1 MLNPQPNYEIPEET
15 QRIARAAFS
24 KGNPYM
30 HLRDEVGT
38 LYEDEAFEH
47 LYSCTGQPAI
57 APWRLVW
64 ITVMQFAENLTDR
77 QAADAV
83 RGRIDW
89 KYVLAL
95 PLADAGFHYSVLSEF
110 RDRLV
115 STERDAIL
123 LERLLDQAKEKGWL
137 KGGRRQRTDSSH
149 VLANIQQLNRIE
161 LVGET
166 LRHALNEIAR
176 REPEWLQVSIPS
188 AWWQRYV
195 RRIDETRLPKGLD
208 ARKELAETI
217 GRDGLHLVALVNG
230 HDAPPELAH
239 LEAIRTLELIWRDH
253 YDMDDPDNPTPRW
266 RGKGTLPP
274 TSQRLVSPHDT
285 EARYGFKDT
294 TQWRGYKVHFTEVCE
309 PHVPHLVV
317 HVHTTDATVQDVE
330 VVETIHANLER
341 KGLLPDEHLMD
352 GMYMGADQIANM
364 QSQYGVSLVGPVR
377 PDVSW
382 QAQDPDA
389 YDITHFEI
397 DWENQQATCPQGKTS
412 HSWKHAKA
420 DYGRPYYRVT
430 FHKDDC
436 LPCPARQLCTR
447 SKSGSRSL
455 SLLHQ
460 PTFEALSMAR
470 QRQET
475 DDFRE
480 QYHKRAGV
488 EGTMN
493 QTMNGFS
500 MRRNRYTGLAK
511 TRLQHI
517 ATSVAVNFQ
526 RLWAWLMGIP
536 TAKTQ
541 TYPFAILAP

>member
-1 MLNPQPNYEIPEET
+1 MLNPQPSYEIPEET
-15 QRIARAAFS
+15 QRVARAAFP
-24 KGNPYM
+24 KGNAYM
-30 HLRDEVGT
+30 LLRDELGI
-38 LYEDEAFEH
+38 LYEDAAFEH
-47 LYSCTGQPAI
+47 LYSSTGQPAI
-57 APWRLVW
+57 APWRLAW
-64 ITVMQFAENLTDR
+64 ITAMQFAENLTDR

-83 RGRIDW
+83 RARIDW

-95 PLADAGFHYSVLSEF
+95 SLEDAGFHYSVLSEF

-115 STERDAIL
+115 KSESDLIL
-123 LERLLDQAKEKGWL
+123 LESLLDQAKEKGWL

-166 LRHALNEIAR
+166 LRYALNEIAR
-176 REPEWLQVSIPS
+176 REPEWLQANVPS
-188 AWWQRYV
+188 EWWNRYV

-208 ARKELAETI
+208 ARKKLAETI
-217 GRDGLHLVALVNG
+217 GRDGLHLLALVNRD
-230 HDAPPELAH
+230 DAPPELAH
-239 LEAIRTLELIWRDH
+239 LEAIHTLELIWRDQ
-253 YDMDDPDNPTPRW
+253 YDVDDPDDPSPRW

-274 TSQRLVSPHDT
+274 TWQRLVSPHDT
-285 EARYGFKDT
+285 EARYGYKNT
-294 TQWRGYKVHFTEVCE
+294 TGWRGYKVHFTEVCE
-309 PHVPHLVV
+309 PDVPHLVV
-317 HVHTTDATVQDVE
+317 HVQTTDATVQDVE

-412 HSWKHAKA
+412 RSWKKSKR
-420 DYGRPYYRVT
+420 DYGRPIHIAT
-430 FHKDDC
+430 FHTKDC
-436 LPCPARQLCTR
+436 TPCPVRHLCTR
-447 SKSGSRSL
+447 SKSAPRSI
-455 SLLHQ
+455 SLVHQ
-460 PTFEALSMAR
+460 ATFEALHTAR
-470 QRQET
+470 QRQTAEA
-475 DDFRE
+475 FWE
-480 QYHKRAGV
+480 QYHKRAGI

-526 RLWAWLMGIP
+526 RLWAWLNGIP
-536 TAKTQ
+536 TAKTKIE
-541 TYPFAILAP
+541 PFAMLVP